1 MCWIG
6 KQSNKNIATKDIE
19 VFKLMYWDETAE
31 IYDPPFQ
38 RFTYKPNNTYE
49 ITNSQLGV
57 TQMYKNY
64 IRIDYG
70 FHCYSNDK
78 CFCNKTN
85 NGTFSVNT
93 ITYNNASLEWYTDIR
108 FANNSRY
115 RKINDVER
123 KPLPLKRVKCII
135 PKNTMYYENNEGEI
149 VTTKIII
156 TKECYDL

>member
-31 IYDPPFQ
+31 IYEPPFQ

-49 ITNSQLGV
+49 IAISQLGI
-57 TQMYKNY
+57 TQMHKDY

-78 CFCNKTN
+78 CYCEKSINCKLFLVK
-85 NGTFSVNT
+85 S
-93 ITYNNASLEWYTDIR
+93 NNAHLEWYTDE
-108 FANNSRY
+108 
-115 RKINDVER
+115 KIAFKEPHIF
-123 KPLPLKRVKCII
+123 KPLKRVKCII